1 MDRPSLREG
10 YTTREVAALLALS
23 PTQVRSCVRAGFVQP
38 EAGPR
43 GEMLFS
49 FQDLVLLR
57 TAKALIE
64 ARIPRRRIRI
74 ALQKLHSQLPQGQP
88 LTAVRIS
95 AHGHHVVAR
104 DGAEAWHPESGQ
116 TLLDFEVA
124 DLARAAGAL
133 EPHAWSRSRPQL
145 VAVPPADAAP
155 AASLTD
161 RAAGAAG
168 AADAAGAAG
177 AAGSEHRAPNPGR
190 GAPPPPLRP
199 VIAGGAPGAAAE
211 SADGSVGAG
220 AADWYE
226 RGIEL
231 EQEEPAA
238 AVAAYRRAI
247 ALAPGLADAHLNL
260 GRLLHEAG
268 DPAGAED
275 HYRMALTL
283 GPGDAL
289 AAFNLGVALQDQLRL
304 REAAAAYQQALAQ
317 DPALADAHFNL
328 SGVYEQLG
336 DQPAAFRHLRTY
348 RTLIGGGS

>member
-1 MDRPSLREG
+1 MDRPSLRGG
-10 YTTREVAALLALS
+10 YSTREVAALLALS

-38 EAGPR
+38 ALGPR

-57 TAKALIE
+57 TAKALLE
-64 ARIPRRRIRI
+64 ARIPRRRVRI

-95 AHGHHVVAR
+95 AHGHQVVAR

-124 DLARAAGAL
+124 DLAREAGAL
-133 EPHAWSRSRPQL
+133 EPPGGRSWPQL
-145 VAVPPADAAP
+145 VPMPAACAGSAGAATGSSRLDSATGRGAVPPAQPVATGASPGALPEAAE
-155 AASLTD
+155 
-161 RAAGAAG
+161 
-168 AADAAGAAG
+168 AADGTA
-177 AAGSEHRAPNPGR
+177 S
-190 GAPPPPLRP
+190 
-199 VIAGGAPGAAAE
+199 
-211 SADGSVGAG
+211 

-238 AVAAYRRAI
+238 AMAAYRRAL
-247 ALAPGLADAHLNL
+247 AQAPGLADAHLNL

-275 HYRMALTL
+275 HYRMALAQE
-283 GPGDAL
+283 PGDAL
-289 AAFNLGVALQDQLRL
+289 ARFNLGVALQDQLRL
-304 REAAAAYQQALAQ
+304 GEAAAAYLEALVH
-317 DPALADAHFNL
+317 DPGLADAHFNL

-336 DQPAAFRHLRTY
+336 DQAAAFRHLRTY
-348 RTLIGGGS
+348 RTLIGNGGTTI